1 MTMGINTT
9 EARIGEGVGVIEIS
23 GYTTKII
30 KSGDIVEV
38 YRYEI
43 EQGVNKTYPMERLG
57 RSSVASDEDK
67 KSNRGKVLRRAKV
80 EVERLIN
87 ANYSTD
93 SKFVTVTY
101 RDNITDVAAANSDFK
116 NFIKRVEYKI
126 KDKLKYL
133 AVTGFQ
139 NRGSVHY
146 HVVAFNLSFMS
157 GEELTA
163 LWKNGNVK
171 MDLKDMLWY
180 SNYNLSFMAWT

>member
-1 MTMGINTT
+1 M
-9 EARIGEGVGVIEIS
+9 GVIEIS

-30 KSGDIVEV
+30 KSGNMVEV

-43 EQGVNKTYPMERLG
+43 EQGVSQNIPIERVG

-67 KSNRGKVLRRAKV
+67 KSNRGKVLRRARI

-93 SKFVTVTY
+93 SKFLTVTY
-101 RDNITDVAAANSDFK
+101 QDNITDVTVSNSDFK

-139 NRGSVHY
+139 SRGSVHY
-146 HVVAFNLSFMS
+146 HVVAFNLPYMR

-171 MDLKDMLWY
+171 INAISTTEGIIGYLNKNISESFKD
-180 SNYNLSFMAWT
+180 TRI